1 MFHYT
6 PFSAMYLTQTRR
18 SNRESHAERQQ
29 RVLYNAHGSA
39 FMGNPIRLMASRNPA
54 NRAVL
59 KAILSLKPISL
70 KTISVVER
78 IRTNNIHSCTF
89 FELNVCS
96 LSNSFV
102 AAHELKDNSNHVVF
116 LGVPTSLGHT

>member
-1 MFHYT
+1 
-6 PFSAMYLTQTRR
+6 
-18 SNRESHAERQQ
+18 
-29 RVLYNAHGSA
+29 
-39 FMGNPIRLMASRNPA
+39 MGNPISLMASRNPA

-78 IRTNNIHSCTF
+78 IRTDNIHPCTF
-89 FELNVCS
+89 FELNVCF

-102 AAHELKDNSNHVVF
+102 AAHELEDNSNHVVF
-116 LGVPTSLGHT
+116 LGVSTSSGHT